1 MELASLALLKM
12 RLYDDFQ
19 PLYQLYSC
27 TCRFPP
33 VAPKRFIRWCPFLVL
48 THVLGQKRIRPCQAW
63 CRIELERRDF
73 LFCYCC
79 CRWSIKEGSV
89 QSQSSVYEA
98 LDSAYVSF
106 AACDSWWEPSNIES
120 SEWRR
125 HKSGLLFWLFYYLL
139 WITILRWLKMVL
151 CIAINNRSYLEHAV
165 IFGKLYIVVE
175 KLA

>member
-63 CRIELERRDF
+63 CRIEECLKEEI
-73 LFCYCC
+73 FCF
-79 CRWSIKEGSV
+79 V
-89 QSQSSVYEA
+89 
-98 LDSAYVSF
+98 
-106 AACDSWWEPSNIES
+106 
-120 SEWRR
+120 
-125 HKSGLLFWLFYYLL
+125 
-139 WITILRWLKMVL
+139 
-151 CIAINNRSYLEHAV
+151 
-165 IFGKLYIVVE
+165 IVVVDDPSKKDLFNLNHQST
-175 KLA
+175 KLQTPRTSALLLVTVDGSHQISRVASEGDTNLASDSDYSTTSFELQFAMVKNGFMHSDQ